1 MRDVNKSNHEPPVGD
16 SIVAENARWTFGRGV
31 PEHFDEHVA
40 RSVPYYR
47 DSHELIASLSDFFL
61 RNGGLVYDLGCST
74 GSLSKTI
81 ALRAADRGVRVVGI
95 DREPEMVEAAR
106 HNCRELPQ
114 IDIQEGSIVEFSF
127 EPADMIVSFYT
138 IQFVPP
144 RHRQQVFD
152 RIYQALN
159 WGGGFFLFEKVRAPD
174 ARFQDMMT
182 SQYTDYKRSQG
193 FDDVEIANKARSLK
207 GVLEPF
213 STQGNLDLLR
223 RAGFVDVMTV
233 FKYVCFEGFLAI
245 K

>member
-1 MRDVNKSNHEPPVGD
+1 MTDVNKRHRESPVGD
-16 SIVAENARWTFGRGV
+16 SLEAENARWTFGGGV

-40 RSVPYYR
+40 RSVPHYR
-47 DSHELIASLSDFFL
+47 DSHDLIVSLSDFFL
-61 RNGGLVYDLGCST
+61 LNGGLVYDLGCST
-74 GSLSKTI
+74 GSLSRKI
-81 ALRAADRGVRVVGI
+81 ALRAAGRGVRLVGI

-106 HNCRELPQ
+106 HNCRDLHNVE
-114 IDIQEGSIVEFSF
+114 IQEGSIVEFSF
-127 EPADMIVSFYT
+127 EPADMIVSVYT
-138 IQFVPP
+138 MQFVPP
-144 RHRQQVFD
+144 RHRQQLFD
-152 RIYQALN
+152 KIYAALN

-182 SQYTDYKRSQG
+182 SQYADYKRSQG

-213 STQGNLDLLR
+213 STRGNLDLLA

>member
-138 IQFVPP
+138 IMFVQ
-144 RHRQQVFD
+144 RDIASRCSTGST
-152 RIYQALN
+152 R
-159 WGGGFFLFEKVRAPD
+159 
-174 ARFQDMMT
+174 
-182 SQYTDYKRSQG
+182 RSTG
-193 FDDVEIANKARSLK
+193 AAASSCSRRS
-207 GVLEPF
+207 VHQMHA
-213 STQGNLDLLR
+213 SRT
-223 RAGFVDVMTV
+223 
-233 FKYVCFEGFLAI
+233 
-245 K
+245 

>member
-1 MRDVNKSNHEPPVGD
+1 MTHVNDRQRRAPVGD
-16 SIVAENARWTFGRGV
+16 SIEAGNARWTFGGGV
-31 PEHFDEHVA
+31 PEHFDEHVV

-47 DSHELIASLSDFFL
+47 DSHDLIASLSDFFL
-61 RNGGLVYDLGCST
+61 LNGGLVYHLGCST
-74 GSLSKTI
+74 RSLSRRI
-81 ALRAADRGVRVVGI
+81 ALRAADRGVRLVGI
-95 DREPEMVEAAR
+95 DREPEMVAAAR
-106 HNCRELPQ
+106 HNCRDLPNV
-114 IDIQEGSIVEFSF
+114 DIQEDSIVEMSF
-127 EPADMIVSFYT
+127 EPADMIVSAYT

-144 RHRQQVFD
+144 RHRQQLFD
-152 RIYQALN
+152 KIYAALN

-182 SQYTDYKRSQG
+182 AQYADYKRGQG

-213 STQGNLDLLR
+213 STQGNLDLLA